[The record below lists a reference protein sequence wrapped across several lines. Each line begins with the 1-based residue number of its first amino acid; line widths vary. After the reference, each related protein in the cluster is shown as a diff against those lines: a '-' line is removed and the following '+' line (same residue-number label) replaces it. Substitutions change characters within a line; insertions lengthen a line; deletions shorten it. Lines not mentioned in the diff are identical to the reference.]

1 MDTLLVFVTYWK
13 HFSTLTT
20 KVWNHNFFCNS
31 VMNLTAG
38 EHSSTLVFGP
48 LVTTVTGVKI
58 KVSKLTVI
66 FMPSIIQ
73 VYFHSLSN
81 NCSLTCFTS
90 SLSTSMFFVIVVW
103 FIVVISMNSFLVIFF
118 EILRAF
124 FTWIVKPPFEG
135 KHLYCCLVWIFIHL
149 CNFHKFFSEKMLVH
163 RSYIYFINGRL
174 KAVNMSKDTHLL

>member
-1 MDTLLVFVTYWK
+1 
-13 HFSTLTT
+13 
-20 KVWNHNFFCNS
+20 
-31 VMNLTAG
+31 MNLAAG
-38 EHSSTLVFGP
+38 DHSSTLVFGS

-73 VYFHSLSN
+73 VYFHSPSN
-81 NCSLTCFTS
+81 NFFFTMFH
-90 SLSTSMFFVIVVW
+90 LKFVYFNVFFVIVVW

-149 CNFHKFFSEKMLVH
+149 CNFHQFFSEKMLVH

-174 KAVNMSKDTHLL
+174 

>member
-1 MDTLLVFVTYWK
+1 MINSCVVLSFMDTLLVFVTYWK
-13 HFSTLTT
+13 HFPTLTT

-31 VMNLTAG
+31 VMNLTTG

-81 NCSLTCFTS
+81 NCSSTCFTS
-90 SLSTSMFFVIVVW
+90 SLSTSMFFCHCCLIHCGNFHELLLGNFLGNIV
-103 FIVVISMNSFLVIFF
+103 S
-118 EILRAF
+118 ILYMDCQTTLLRLL
-124 FTWIVKPPFEG
+124 
-135 KHLYCCLVWIFIHL
+135 HLYCCLVWIFIHL
-149 CNFHKFFSEKMLVH
+149 CNFHQFFSEKMLVH

-174 KAVNMSKDTHLL
+174 